1 MHFNCS
7 LLPVV
12 LFAWLSFASLP
23 FVSSCGA
30 HTSTVAISGAEAIGL
45 PATTWDVLSAVT
57 LNNAGAMAFSAT
69 LEHGGSIT
77 AGNDAGVWFF
87 DNNGQNLLAQTGVA
101 NVPGVA
107 NAEFAALGNAVLGD
121 SGAVVVNGAL
131 VTGANGVT
139 PENDRGIW
147 KFSSTSGALLT
158 RTGTGG
164 VAGVPMANFSG
175 YPHAALSGDGR
186 VAVNA
191 TLAVGV
197 GGVLSSN
204 DRGVWTYES
213 GNSTLVM
220 REGDLNVPGV
230 PNAIVSNFSPPS
242 INSSDQLAVT
252 VSFKTNGVFGQGVW
266 RDTNSSAEL
275 LTRTGTGI
283 VPGIAGMSF
292 GEIRTP
298 LLNDLG
304 QVAFVASGSSGSS
317 SFITGV
323 WLYSDTGD
331 NLLARSGDGNV
342 PGVPGAEFHSFD
354 DPSSLNEAGQVLTFA
369 VLANGVGAVTS
380 DNNSG
385 LWLLGSN
392 PALIARSGVANVP
405 EIPGANFTFFSDSA
419 LNEQG
424 QVAFSAELELGV
436 GGVDSTNDSGIW
448 IVDPLGESRLVARE
462 GELLAGHTIAS
473 LDFVGDGA
481 SQSGGFNDLGELAF
495 QATFTDGDSGLF
507 LFRPYAADFDRDGD
521 VDADDL
527 AAWTT
532 TSADADSDGDTD
544 GADFLVWQREF
555 GSGSVSTPIIEE
567 VPEPA
572 SWLLLS
578 LGLPSLG
585 LLTFGRHKRCR
596 RSC

>member
-1 MHFNCS
+1 
-7 LLPVV
+7 
-12 LFAWLSFASLP
+12 
-23 FVSSCGA
+23 
-30 HTSTVAISGAEAIGL
+30 
-45 PATTWDVLSAVT
+45 
-57 LNNAGAMAFSAT
+57 MAFTAT
-69 LEHGGSIT
+69 LEHGGSIS
-77 AGNDAGVWFF
+77 ADNDAGIWFF
-87 DNNGQNLLAQTGVA
+87 DNNGQNLLVQTGVA

-107 NAEFAALGNAVLGD
+107 NAEFAALGQAALGD

-139 PENDRGIW
+139 TENDRGIW

-158 RTGTGG
+158 RTGAGG

-175 YPHAALSGDGR
+175 YPHVALSGDGR

-191 TLAVGV
+191 ALAFGV

-204 DRGVWTYES
+204 DRGVWAFES

-230 PNAIVSNFSPPS
+230 PNAIISNFSPPS

-252 VSFKTNGVFGQGVW
+252 VSFGINGVFGQGVW
-266 RDTNSSAEL
+266 LDTNSSAEL
-275 LTRTGTGI
+275 LTRTGTGN
-283 VPGIAGMSF
+283 VPGVAGASF
-292 GEIRTP
+292 TNIRTP

-304 QVAFVASGSSGSS
+304 QVAFGASGSSGSS
-317 SFITGV
+317 SLITGV
-323 WLYSDTGD
+323 WLYSDTSD
-331 NLLARSGDGNV
+331 ILLARSGNGNV
-342 PGVPGAEFHSFD
+342 PGVPGADFHSFD
-354 DPSSLNEAGQVLTFA
+354 DPSSLNETGQVLTFA
-369 VLANGVGAVTS
+369 VLANNGVGAVTS

-392 PALIARSGVANVP
+392 PALVARSGIANVP
-405 EIPGANFTFFSDSA
+405 EIPGANFTLFSDSA
-419 LNEQG
+419 LNELG

-462 GELLAGHTIAS
+462 GELLAGRTVAS
-473 LDFVGDGA
+473 LEFVGDGA
-481 SQSGGFNDLGELAF
+481 SQSSGFNDVGELAF

-527 AAWTT
+527 TEWTT
-532 TSADADSDGDTD
+532 ASADADSDGDTD

-555 GSGSVSTPIIEE
+555 GSGTVSMPIIIE

-572 SWLLLS
+572 SWLLLG
-578 LGLPSLG
+578 LGMLV
-585 LLTFGRHKRCR
+585 FDRHKCCR
-596 RSC
+596 R